1 MELGES
7 WMAWGLTGLFLA
19 SFLAATVLP
28 FSSELVLLAMAG
40 AGWPPLQL
48 LVAATAGNWLGGMSS
63 YALGHIGDMD
73 RLLRWLR
80 VEAVNAERWRGR
92 VAHYGPWA
100 ALACWLPLVGDLIA
114 VALGLARSPVGAT
127 ALLMLAG
134 KALRYAVLLVPFG

>member
-7 WMAWGLTGLFLA
+7 WMTWGLTGLFLA

-48 LVAATAGNWLGGMSS
+48 LVAASAGNWLGGMSS
-63 YALGHIGDMD
+63 YVLGHLGDAE

-80 VEAVNAERWRGR
+80 VDAADAERWRGR
-92 VAHYGPWA
+92 VARYGPWA
-100 ALACWLPLVGDLIA
+100 ALACWLPVVGDVIA
-114 VALGLARSPVGAT
+114 VALGLGRSPLVAT
-127 ALLMLAG
+127 AVLMLLG
-134 KALRYAVLLVPFG
+134 KGLRYAVLLAPFG

>member
-48 LVAATAGNWLGGMSS
+48 LVAASAGNWLGGMSS
-63 YALGHIGDMD
+63 YALGHLGDAE

-80 VEAVNAERWRGR
+80 VDAADAERWRR
-92 VAHYGPWA
+92 RTATHGPWA
-100 ALACWLPLVGDLIA
+100 ALACWLPVVGDVIA
-114 VALGLARSPVGAT
+114 VALGLGRSPLVAT
-127 ALLMLAG
+127 ALLMLVG
-134 KALRYAVLLVPFG
+134 KALRYAVLLAPFG